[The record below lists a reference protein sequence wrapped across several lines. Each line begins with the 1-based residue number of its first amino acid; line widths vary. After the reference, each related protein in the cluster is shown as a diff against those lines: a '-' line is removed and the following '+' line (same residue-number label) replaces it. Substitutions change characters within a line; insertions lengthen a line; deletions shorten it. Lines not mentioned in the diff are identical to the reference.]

1 MALLIDLYEAL
12 KETAGEEKARRAI
25 ENLEAHI
32 KEIKEEQATKDDIKL
47 LIEQMNLRFEEVNQR
62 FEEVNRRFEEMDR
75 RFEAIDRKFEV
86 IDRRFEV
93 IDRRFEEIDRR
104 FEVVEKRLNFIQ
116 WFIALG
122 FTLITVI
129 MTLYR
134 FFG

>member
-1 MALLIDLYEAL
+1 MALLIELYEVL
-12 KETAGEEKARRAI
+12 KETAGEEKAKKAI
-25 ENLEAHI
+25 ESLEEHI

-47 LIEQMNLRFEEVNQR
+47 LIEQMNLRFEL
-62 FEEVNRRFEEMDR
+62 
-75 RFEAIDRKFEV
+75 
-86 IDRRFEV
+86 
-93 IDRRFEEIDRR
+93 
-104 FEVVEKRLNFIQ
+104 VEKRLNFIQ

>member
-1 MALLIDLYEAL
+1 VEARMALLIDLYEAL

-47 LIEQMNLRFEEVNQR
+47 LIEQMNLRFEEVN
-62 FEEVNRRFEEMDR
+62 
-75 RFEAIDRKFEV
+75 
-86 IDRRFEV
+86 
-93 IDRRFEEIDRR
+93 RRFEEIDRR

>member
-1 MALLIDLYEAL
+1 MALLIELYEVL
-12 KETAGEEKARRAI
+12 KETAGEEKAKKAI
-25 ENLEAHI
+25 ESLEEHI

-47 LIEQMNLRFEEVNQR
+47 LIEQMNLRFEEVN
-62 FEEVNRRFEEMDR
+62 RRFEE
-75 RFEAIDRKFEV
+75 
-86 IDRRFEV
+86 

>member
-1 MALLIDLYEAL
+1 MALLIELYEVL
-12 KETAGEEKARRAI
+12 KETAGEEKAKKAI
-25 ENLEAHI
+25 ESLEEHI

-47 LIEQMNLRFEEVNQR
+47 LIEQMNLRFEEVN
-62 FEEVNRRFEEMDR
+62 
-75 RFEAIDRKFEV
+75 
-86 IDRRFEV
+86 
-93 IDRRFEEIDRR
+93 RRFEEIDRR

>member
-1 MALLIDLYEAL
+1 MALLIELYEVL
-12 KETAGEEKARRAI
+12 KETAGEEKAKKAI
-25 ENLEAHI
+25 ESLEEHI

-47 LIEQMNLRFEEVNQR
+47 LIEQMNLRFEA
-62 FEEVNRRFEEMDR
+62 M
-75 RFEAIDRKFEV
+75 
-86 IDRRFEV
+86 
-93 IDRRFEEIDRR
+93 
-104 FEVVEKRLNFIQ
+104 EKRLNFIQ

>member
-47 LIEQMNLRFEEVNQR
+47 LIEQMNLRFEEVN
-62 FEEVNRRFEEMDR
+62 RRFEE
-75 RFEAIDRKFEV
+75 
-86 IDRRFEV
+86 

>member
-1 MALLIDLYEAL
+1 MALLIELYEVL
-12 KETAGEEKARRAI
+12 KETAGEEKAKKAI
-25 ENLEAHI
+25 ESLEEHI
-32 KEIKEEQATKDDIKL
+32 KENKEEQATKDDIKL
-47 LIEQMNLRFEEVNQR
+47 LIEQMNLRFEEVN
-62 FEEVNRRFEEMDR
+62 
-75 RFEAIDRKFEV
+75 
-86 IDRRFEV
+86 
-93 IDRRFEEIDRR
+93 RRFEEIDRR

>member
-47 LIEQMNLRFEEVNQR
+47 LIEQMNLRFEEVN
-62 FEEVNRRFEEMDR
+62 RRFEE
-75 RFEAIDRKFEV
+75 

-104 FEVVEKRLNFIQ
+104 FEVMEKRLNFIQ

>member
-47 LIEQMNLRFEEVNQR
+47 LIEQMNLRFEEVN
-62 FEEVNRRFEEMDR
+62 
-75 RFEAIDRKFEV
+75 
-86 IDRRFEV
+86 
-93 IDRRFEEIDRR
+93 RRFEEIDRR